1 MPALFSKSADLIMK
15 IGGLVMGAGLLAGAA
30 GYAYISHPRT
40 LDTGYSPEQ
49 PVPYSH
55 KLHAGTMGMDCT
67 YCHYTVTKAGF
78 AAIPT
83 TETCMNCA
91 IARSKRRAKSWRRW
105 RESYKTG
112 NPVEWIQIHKLPDY
126 VYFNHRAHVTSGVS
140 CVSCHGRIDQMVEVR
155 QVQPLNMAW
164 CLECHRN
171 PAPNLRP
178 ASLVTKL
185 DWVPDRDPAEIG
197 REIIAAKNIHPPVEL
212 FGLPSVGYRD
222 TG

>member
-15 IGGLVMGAGLLAGAA
+15 IGGLVVGLGVLAGAG
-30 GYAYISHPRT
+30 GYAFISHPRN

-55 KLHAGTMGMDCT
+55 KLHAGTMGLDCT

-83 TETCMNCA
+83 TETCMNCH
-91 IARSKRRAKSWRRW
+91 SKVKDKSEKLEPV

-155 QVQPLNMAW
+155 QVQPLNMGW

-178 ASLVTKL
+178 ANLVTKL
-185 DWVPDRDPAEIG
+185 DWVPDRDPVEIG
-197 REIIAAKNIHPPVEL
+197 KEIIAAKNIHPPVNCS
-212 FGLPSVGYRD
+212 GCHR
-222 TG
+222 

>member
-1 MPALFSKSADLIMK
+1 MK
-15 IGGLVMGAGLLAGAA
+15 IGGLVVGAGLLAGVA
-30 GYAYISHPRT
+30 GYAYVSHPRT

-55 KLHAGTMGMDCT
+55 KLHAGTMGIDCT

-78 AAIPT
+78 AAVPT
-83 TETCMNCA
+83 TETCMNCH
-91 IARSKRRAKSWRRW
+91 AKVKEKSEKLAPV

-126 VYFNHRAHVTSGVS
+126 VYFNHRAHISAGVS
-140 CVSCHGRIDQMVEVR
+140 CVVCHGRIDQMVEVH

-171 PAPNLRP
+171 PAPRLRP
-178 ASLVTKL
+178 AEFVTKL
-185 DWVPDRDPAEIG
+185 DWEPPAGRDAAEIG
-197 REIIAAKNIHPPVEL
+197 REVIAAKNIHPPVNCS
-212 FGLPSVGYRD
+212 GCHR
-222 TG
+222 

>member
-1 MPALFSKSADLIMK
+1 MPALFGKSADLLMK
-15 IGGLVMGAGLLAGAA
+15 IGGLVVGLGALAGAA
-30 GYAYISHPRT
+30 GYGYLSHPKVI
-40 LDTGYSPEQ
+40 DTGYSPEQ

-55 KLHAGTMGMDCT
+55 KLHAGAMGLDCT

-83 TETCMNCA
+83 TETCMNCHN
-91 IARSKRRAKSWRRW
+91 KVKEKSEKLAPV

-112 NPVEWIQIHKLPDY
+112 MPVPWIQIHRLPDY
-126 VYFNHRAHVTSGVS
+126 VYFNHQIHVTSGVS

-155 QVQPLNMAW
+155 QVQPLNMGW

-178 ASLVTKL
+178 ANLVTKL
-185 DWVPDRDPAEIG
+185 DWVPDRDPVEIG
-197 REIIAAKNIHPPVEL
+197 KEIIAAKNIHPPVNCS
-212 FGLPSVGYRD
+212 GCHR
-222 TG
+222 

>member
-1 MPALFSKSADLIMK
+1 MK
-15 IGGLVMGAGLLAGAA
+15 IGGLVLGAGLLAGAA
-30 GYAYISHPRT
+30 GYAIVSHPRV
-40 LDTGYSPEQ
+40 LDVGYSPEQ

-55 KLHAGTMGMDCT
+55 KLHAGNLGMDCT
-67 YCHYTVTKAGF
+67 YCHYTVTKTGF

-83 TETCMNCA
+83 TETCMNCHVKVKE
-91 IARSKRRAKSWRRW
+91 RSEKLAVV

-126 VYFNHRAHVTSGVS
+126 VYFNHQAHVTSGVS
-140 CVSCHGRIDQMVEVR
+140 CVYCHGRIDQMVEVR
-155 QVQPLNMAW
+155 QVQPLNMGW

-185 DWVPDRDPAEIG
+185 DWVPDRDPEAIG
-197 REIIAAKNIHPPVEL
+197 KEIIAAKNIHPPVNCS
-212 FGLPSVGYRD
+212 GCHR
-222 TG
+222 

>member
-15 IGGLVMGAGLLAGAA
+15 IGGLVVGAGLLAGVA
-30 GYAYISHPRT
+30 GYGIVSHPRN
-40 LDTGYSPEQ
+40 LDVGYSPEQ

-55 KLHAGTMGMDCT
+55 KLHAGTMGLDCT

-83 TETCMNCA
+83 TETCMNCH
-91 IARSKRRAKSWRRW
+91 SKVKEKSEKLAPV

-112 NPVEWIQIHKLPDY
+112 NPVEWIQIHRLPDY
-126 VYFNHRAHVTSGVS
+126 VYFNHRIHVTAGVS
-140 CVSCHGRIDQMVEVR
+140 CVYCHGRIDQMVEVR

-178 ASLVTKL
+178 AEFVTKL
-185 DWVPDRDPAEIG
+185 DWEPPAGRDPVEIG
-197 REIIAAKNIHPPVEL
+197 KEIIAAKNIHPPVNCS
-212 FGLPSVGYRD
+212 G
-222 TG
+222 